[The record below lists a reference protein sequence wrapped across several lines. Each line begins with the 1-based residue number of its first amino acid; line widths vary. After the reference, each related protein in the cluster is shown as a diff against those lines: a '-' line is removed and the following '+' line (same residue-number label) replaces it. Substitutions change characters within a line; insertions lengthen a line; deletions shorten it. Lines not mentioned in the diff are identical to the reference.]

1 MKEQLLWRIEYKD
14 KGPFSTD
21 AIFKEIQSKI
31 IRLGP
36 SADKCD
42 TTFLNVYD
50 QHTSPPSMVEEFRP
64 YVDYLFE
71 NQALRFGFNSKEI
84 LEDELGISEEYV
96 SNDRIWFRQFASLMY
111 YDPNFKVKVYLAKP
125 IVSSRTESIFDINQS
140 ELMEIIDNIEVFMN
154 S

>member
-31 IRLGP
+31 IHLGP
-36 SADKCD
+36 AADKCD
-42 TTFLNVYD
+42 TTFLNIYD
-50 QHTSPPSMVEEFRP
+50 QRTRPPSMVKEFRP
-64 YVDYLFE
+64 YADDLIG

-84 LEDELGISEEYV
+84 LEDEFGISEEYV
-96 SNDRIWFRQFASLMY
+96 SNHRVWFRQFASLMY
-111 YDPNFKVKVYLAKP
+111 YDPNFKVKVYLANP
-125 IVSSRTESIFDINQS
+125 IVFNKTESIFDINQS
-140 ELMEIIDNIEVFMN
+140 ELVETIDNIETFMR